1 MSALA
6 YILTTQKKLH
16 TETANTRLLQLL
28 LPAVEAGP
36 EKLVVHR
43 LVEILL
49 KQWHPLMVDTT
60 HWLRR
65 CQTCRAVLH

>member
-1 MSALA
+1 MTRLA

-36 EKLVVHR
+36 GEAGGASPR
-43 LVEILL
+43 
-49 KQWHPLMVDTT
+49 
-60 HWLRR
+60 
-65 CQTCRAVLH
+65 